1 MGGCGLFGGASDQI
15 TTIDA
20 SQRTTNTT
28 DSYNVTS
35 SWSQGLSDIGSTKV
49 TFSPESPLTALQP
62 VLIIGAAVA
71 ALAILSPRG
80 RGGGG

>member
-1 MGGCGLFGGASDQI
+1 MGGFLNLFGGSDQN

-20 SQRTTNTT
+20 SQRTTNVT

-71 ALAILSPRG
+71 ALAIISPRA